1 MSKFSEDL
9 ETKKVSR
16 KSFLKG
22 LAAFGIG
29 GLAAIANAPSVLAA
43 TTIPTTTIESKGVFN
58 LDRKGDGSNEVI
70 FDSYDLDQL
79 KAQLDASG
87 GYVRATSAPTNT
99 KFLWQDMSDQNIV
112 KYHDGSAW
120 KHIPSVWS

>member
-1 MSKFSEDL
+1 MGKLSEDL

-22 LAAFGIG
+22 LFAVGVGGAAA
-29 GLAAIANAPSVLAA
+29 LANAPSVLAA
-43 TTIPTTTIESKGVFN
+43 TTIPTTTIGSKGVFN

-87 GYVRATSAPTNT
+87 GYVRAASAPTNN
-99 KFLWQDMSDQNIV
+99 KFLWQDTTDKDIV
-112 KYHDGSAW
+112 KYYNGSAW